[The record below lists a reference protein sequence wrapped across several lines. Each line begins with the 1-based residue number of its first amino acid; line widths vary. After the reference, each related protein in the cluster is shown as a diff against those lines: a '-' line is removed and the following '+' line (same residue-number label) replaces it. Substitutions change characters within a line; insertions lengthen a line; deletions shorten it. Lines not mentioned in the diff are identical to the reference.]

1 MVAEHFVAI
10 VFVVNENCPHVF
22 AAQEKELLLN
32 NNKNSTFGLDYFLN
46 DCLFPTATQLR
57 SGGRLRMHIQAKHD
71 INL

>member
-1 MVAEHFVAI
+1 MVAEHIVAI

-57 SGGRLRMHIQAKHD
+57 SGGR
-71 INL
+71 